1 MFGLWQLNKYME
13 FCMNNIYATPQADLD
28 NTSSSERIG
37 GSPEQAIA
45 GNIEISMTG
54 TLGEAWKNLK
64 GFKTLCHISFLIYF
78 IAAIIAALLVIPIG
92 IAVAAL
98 GFDKATT
105 AIIVQLLQM
114 VASIATMPMF
124 MAIHIMGIR
133 HAANKPSSASAVF
146 HYFNKIPALLL
157 CYIMM
162 IPLIILGLLLFILP
176 GIYLMVAYMYSLP
189 LIVEKNMSPWQA
201 LEVSRKALTRKWF
214 PVFGLLLILLLVNIL
229 AIFTLGIAY
238 IWVIP
243 WSVLTMSMVHIKLFG
258 AEAHTLA
265 E

>member
-1 MFGLWQLNKYME
+1 
-13 FCMNNIYATPQADLD
+13 MNNIYATPQSDLD

-64 GFKTLCHISFLIYF
+64 GFKTRCHIAFLLYF
-78 IAAIIAALLVIPIG
+78 IVSIIVAILVIPISMG
-92 IAVAAL
+92 VAAL
-98 GFDKATT
+98 GVDKDT
-105 AIIVQLLQM
+105 AAFIAQLLQM

-146 HYFNKIPALLL
+146 QYFHKIPALVL
-157 CYIMM
+157 CYIIMT
-162 IPLIILGLLLFILP
+162 PLIILGLLLFVLP
-176 GIYLMVAYMYSLP
+176 GIYLMVAYMYALP
-189 LIVEKNMSPWQA
+189 LIVEKNMTPWQA

-214 PVFGLLLILLLVNIL
+214 SIFGLLLILLLVNSL

>member
-1 MFGLWQLNKYME
+1 
-13 FCMNNIYATPQADLD
+13 MNNIYSTPQSDLD

-37 GSPEQAIA
+37 GSPEQAVA
-45 GNIEISMTG
+45 GSIEISMTG

-64 GFKTLCHISFLIYF
+64 GFKTLCHISFLLYF

-92 IAVAAL
+92 IGLVAL
-98 GFDKATT
+98 GVDKDT
-105 AIIVQLLQM
+105 AAFIAQLLQI
-114 VASIATMPMF
+114 VATIATMPMF
-124 MAIHIMGIR
+124 LAIHIMGIR

-146 HYFNKIPALLL
+146 QYFHKIPALLL

-162 IPLIILGLLLFILP
+162 TLLIMLGLLLFIIP
-176 GIYLMVAYMYSLP
+176 GIYLMVAYMYALP

-201 LEVSRKALTRKWF
+201 LEVSRKALTHKWF
-214 PVFGLLLILLLVNIL
+214 SISGLLLILLLFNTL

-238 IWVIP
+238 IWVLP

-258 AEAHTLA
+258 AEGHTLA

>member
-1 MFGLWQLNKYME
+1 MRGLWHLNKYME
-13 FCMNNIYATPQADLD
+13 FCMNNIYATPQSDLD
-28 NTSSSERIG
+28 NTSSGERIG
-37 GSPEQAIA
+37 GSPEQAMA

-64 GFKTLCHISFLIYF
+64 GFKTLCHLSFLLYF
-78 IAAIIAALLVIPIG
+78 IAAIIASLLVVPIAMAVTSLG
-92 IAVAAL
+92 IDKTSA
-98 GFDKATT
+98 GFIA
-105 AIIVQLLQM
+105 QLLQM
-114 VASIATMPMF
+114 LASIATIPMF
-124 MAIHIMGIR
+124 MAIHLMGIR
-133 HAANKPSSASAVF
+133 HAANKPSSVSAVF
-146 HYFNKIPALLL
+146 QYFHKIPALIL

-162 IPLIILGLLLFILP
+162 IPLIILGLLLFVLP
-176 GIYLMVAYMYSLP
+176 GIYLMVSYTFAFP

-214 PVFGLLLILLLVNIL
+214 PVFGLLLIIMLLYIL
-229 AIFTLGIAY
+229 SIFTLGIAY